1 MFFKEA
7 MHCSNDHFNVSVS
20 SACLADFKGVQK
32 PEITNLIEYNACF
45 NAHYMTALQFMKNHV
60 I

>member
-1 MFFKEA
+1 MY
-7 MHCSNDHFNVSVS
+7 CSNDHFNVSVS
-20 SACLADFKGVQK
+20 FACLPDFKGVQK